1 MFVYQ
6 NGKLYVQ
13 LKENLA
19 GVEIHSGEV
28 SIIKSEKAKLDNKFE
43 LLTPM
48 EVNARFHGEYE
59 FPKVEVKKNDSV
71 GKTKTNPKQS
81 RSK

>member
-6 NGKLYVQ
+6 NDKLYVQ
-13 LKENLA
+13 LKDNLA

-28 SIIKSEKAKLDNKFE
+28 SVIKSERAKLGKQFE

-48 EVNARFHGEYE
+48 EVNARFNGEYE

-71 GKTKTNPKQS
+71 GKTKTNSKQS